1 MEGTIVFEIV
11 LNFLVR
17 NYFTSMQK
25 YHELYE
31 CEFEMDYLLII
42 PTHSCE
48 SVKNFFHAAAIKV
61 LFLLYIILEVFYF
74 GTKSTHLEKKISK
87 CVMKVDFFYYRD
99 TYCVLKNMYKS
110 QIMGVDFYS

>member
-25 YHELYE
+25 HYHE
-31 CEFEMDYLLII
+31 CEFEMDYVLII

-48 SVKNFFHAAAIKV
+48 SVKKFFHAAAVKV

-74 GTKSTHLEKKISK
+74 CTKSTHFEKKCQSA
-87 CVMKVDFFYYRD
+87 
-99 TYCVLKNMYKS
+99 L
-110 QIMGVDFYS
+110 